1 MRAYEILGEDEL
13 LAEAGG
19 LWSSAAETAMAA
31 FSRAREFIPALGN
44 AVKAGAPEVEAAA
57 QQAAASP
64 AAKGI
69 IDNIGTLGGAIKD
82 TAIGLG
88 IGGGTAILGDVYVNY
103 IRPLMTQA
111 AQYNIPLL
119 ALIGVII
126 FGGVELIDHII
137 STYGNH
143 RAAATQHA

>member
-13 LAEAGG
+13 LDEASG
-19 LWSSAAETAMAA
+19 LWSGAAEAAMAA
-31 FSRAREFIPALGN
+31 LSKAREFIPALGN

-57 QQAAASP
+57 QQAAANP

-69 IDNIGTLGGAIKD
+69 IDNIATLGGAVKN
-82 TAIGLG
+82 TGIGLG
-88 IGGGTAILGDVYVNY
+88 VGGVTGMLGDVYVNY
-103 IRPLMTQA
+103 LRPLMTQA

-119 ALIGVII
+119 VLIGVVI